1 MAETGGEE
9 AAAGVDKEVGGE
21 PRNIWNQEVEKQQ
34 LQKESSPRANAKQA
48 KALDWPQ
55 GAQSAMAA
63 ASYREGQ
70 GAGLGGSLSSHRSW
84 DTVNVPSYLNPKRQ
98 GTAGRAAPVSAAQI
112 KSLG

>member
-21 PRNIWNQEVEKQQ
+21 RRYIWNQEVEKQQ
-34 LQKESSPRANAKQA
+34 LQKESSPSANAKQA

-63 ASYREGQ
+63 ASYSG
-70 GAGLGGSLSSHRSW
+70 GAGGGTGRVSRLLQKLGHGECAFLSE
-84 DTVNVPSYLNPKRQ
+84 P
-98 GTAGRAAPVSAAQI
+98 GTARTR
-112 KSLG
+112 LGELLQPQLLT